1 MRFMGVGLSGGSAAP
16 RADAAGCILLSL
28 PPSGTCNRP
37 TTGLPTPPPG
47 ARLAGETPRGSAL
60 AGREPFA
67 FLALPASPPAA
78 SPSAEPFP
86 AHPTPSPPTHASEG
100 PPPRSTPATG
110 LNPPAVLGPGVHPAA
125 PRGSPRRGLTLGV
138 LLLAQMPSAC
148 SCRRISQAKREGCSS
163 FSWAI
168 LATTS
173 GVAMRG
179 LLPPMTLGS
188 RAPVR

>member
-1 MRFMGVGLSGGSAAP
+1 MRFMGVGLSLGSAAP
-16 RADAAGCILLSL
+16 RADAAGCIVLSL
-28 PPSGTCNRP
+28 PPSGTGNRP

-47 ARLAGETPRGSAL
+47 AGLARETPRGSAL

-67 FLALPASPPAA
+67 FLSLPASPPAV

-86 AHPTPSPPTHASEG
+86 AHPTPSPPTHPSEG
-100 PPPRSTPATG
+100 PPPRSTPAG
-110 LNPPAVLGPGVHPAA
+110 GAEPPGVCSAA
-125 PRGSPRRGLTLGV
+125 PRGSPQRGLTLGV
-138 LLLAQMPSAC
+138 LSLAQMPSAC

-179 LLPPMTLGS
+179 LLPPMALGS